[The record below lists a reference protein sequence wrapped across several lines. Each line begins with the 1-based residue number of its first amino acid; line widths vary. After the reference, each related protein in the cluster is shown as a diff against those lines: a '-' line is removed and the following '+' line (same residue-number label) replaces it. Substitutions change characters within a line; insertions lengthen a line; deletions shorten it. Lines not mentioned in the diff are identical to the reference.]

1 MCQCNPGCPSRL
13 GDVLQQCLSHRTKG
27 YAYVMS
33 QDQMQTKRQQDHIHY
48 PFHLPYGRQVNT
60 KQCDDDG
67 ERYEAEGNIRHV
79 LDLSAVVAARISW
92 CSLSRQ
98 LDIVL
103 KRQFKVQKLV
113 EMVELL
119 IRVYQSRLKDG
130 GTMYKA

>member
-1 MCQCNPGCPSRL
+1 
-13 GDVLQQCLSHRTKG
+13 
-27 YAYVMS
+27 
-33 QDQMQTKRQQDHIHY
+33 MQTKRQQDQINY
-48 PFHLPYGRQVNT
+48 PFHLPYRRQVNT

-79 LDLSAVVAARISW
+79 LDLSAVVATRISW

-113 EMVELL
+113 EMAELL
-119 IRVYQSRLKDG
+119 IRIYQGRLKDG
-130 GTMYKA
+130 RTMYEA